1 RVRRV
6 VRVDRLRRL
15 AVHEDAV
22 ADHPLRPGEVR
33 VAQAAGAVEVVDRH
47 VDGRVRRQ
55 VPHRLALPLPA
66 VLDQVR
72 DPVRI
77 RAELRADGGDR
88 LDLEVHDRMAAARI
102 RDRRCVRR
110 RPRERREVRDVEAD
124 HDPGGREGRG
134 DEQELHSGPHRTG
147 SYQERCRRGRLM
159 TNVSSPRHLRVIG
172 DRYRFT
178 AGGRMRILVIEDEA
192 RIQAFLTRGLEA
204 EGYTVA
210 AAGDGREG
218 LDLAAGTHWD
228 LVVLDLLLPRLNGLQ
243 VLRELHRTKPELPV
257 VILSARS
264 DVQTKLRG
272 FELGATDYLAKPFS
286 LDELLAR
293 IRIRLRGA
301 AAFGDE
307 HMLHGGNVVLDVAR
321 RQAAVGER
329 TADL

>member
-1 RVRRV
+1 
-6 VRVDRLRRL
+6 
-15 AVHEDAV
+15 
-22 ADHPLRPGEVR
+22 
-33 VAQAAGAVEVVDRH
+33 
-47 VDGRVRRQ
+47 
-55 VPHRLALPLPA
+55 
-66 VLDQVR
+66 
-72 DPVRI
+72 
-77 RAELRADGGDR
+77 
-88 LDLEVHDRMAAARI
+88 
-102 RDRRCVRR
+102 
-110 RPRERREVRDVEAD
+110 
-124 HDPGGREGRG
+124 
-134 DEQELHSGPHRTG
+134 
-147 SYQERCRRGRLM
+147 
-159 TNVSSPRHLRVIG
+159 
-172 DRYRFT
+172 
-178 AGGRMRILVIEDEA
+178 MRILVIEDEA

-329 TADL
+329 TADLSDREFRLLHHLLVHAGEVVSRERLLSEVWGYDFDPGSNVVEVCVRRLRQKLGPDAPIETVRSAGYRLVTA